1 MDFPTD
7 GRVHYR
13 VTRVMVGNYGEW
25 RLDIRKYL
33 VRNFAMGGA
42 YPFKTNLIEEP
53 YDAVPQ
59 GTVDAGKAG

>member
-1 MDFPTD
+1 MDFSID

-13 VTRVMVGNYGEW
+13 VTRAMVGNYGEW

-42 YPFKTNLIEEP
+42 YPFETNLIDEP
-53 YDAVPQ
+53 YDAVSQ
-59 GTVDAGKAG
+59 GIVDARKAG